1 MDKRKRNIVALG
13 LLTMS
18 AVVLFF
24 WGMYFLLGNPILRG
38 GMDVFVEL
46 ADGAGLKRGDRVFLQ
61 GVDVGW
67 VKGIDLTRD
76 NQVRIEARLRGDLSL
91 PADTR
96 ASVIGDVFGAHSVQ
110 LVPGTAMV
118 RLEPGDTVRGVAVPQ
133 LTVLAAD
140 LSEQAMGLLGKADAL
155 LSPQAVEDVHAT
167 AAVLP
172 ASAAELR
179 SALAEFRL
187 AAAALRRTIEGVEQA
202 RTGDAFNNAIGE
214 VERTAQAMNAAAR
227 SMETSL
233 GSFASVMQ
241 KIDTGRGTLGRLVND
256 SSLYVQLNQTVR
268 EMGQL
273 AADIRE
279 RPQRYISIRIF

>member
-1 MDKRKRNIVALG
+1 MDKKKRNVTAIG
-13 LLTMS
+13 LLVVS
-18 AVVLFF
+18 AAVLFF
-24 WGMYFLLGNPILRG
+24 WGMYWLLGNPILRG
-38 GMDVFVEL
+38 GMDVVVQL
-46 ADGAGLKRGDRVFLQ
+46 DDGAGLKRGDRVFLQ

-67 VKGIDLTRD
+67 VQSIDLDRS
-76 NQVRIEARLRGDLSL
+76 NQVVVGARLRGDLSL

-96 ASVIGDVFGAHSVQ
+96 ASVIGDVFGAHSVH
-110 LVPGTAMV
+110 LAPGTAVV
-118 RLEPGDTVRGVAVPQ
+118 RLESGDTVRGAAVPQ
-133 LTVLAAD
+133 LTMLAAD
-140 LSEQAMGLLGKADAL
+140 LSEQAMAVLGRADAL
-155 LSPQAVEDVHAT
+155 LSDRAVSDVHAT

-179 SALAEFRL
+179 SALAEFRM

-202 RTGDAFNNAIGE
+202 RTGDAFAGAISE
-214 VERTAQAMNAAAR
+214 VERTAQAMTSAAR
-227 SMETSL
+227 TMETSL
-233 GSFASVMQ
+233 GSFASVIQ
-241 KIDTGRGTLGRLVND
+241 KIDSGRGTLGRLVND